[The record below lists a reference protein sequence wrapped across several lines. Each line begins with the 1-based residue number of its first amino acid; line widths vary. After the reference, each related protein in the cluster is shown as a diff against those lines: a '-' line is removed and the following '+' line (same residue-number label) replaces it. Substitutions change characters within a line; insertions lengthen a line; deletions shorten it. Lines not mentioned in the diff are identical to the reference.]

1 MAFRSLLSSHFHKQ
15 FRKLTKKDATLRE
28 RLKKKIKAIADNPEM
43 GEPKSHN
50 LRGLRG
56 DHVDPFVI
64 VYGVFG
70 DIVIFIHVDHHD
82 KAYAAAEE
90 ITKTL
95 TEDEKLLATLEK
107 IGIPSEEFEAFVKSI
122 GK

>member
-1 MAFRSLLSSHFHKQ
+1 MFRSLLSSHFHKQ

-28 RLKKKIKAIADNPEM
+28 RLKKKIKAIADNPEI

-64 VYGVFG
+64 VYGVFD

-90 ITKTL
+90 ITKAL
-95 TEDEKLLATLEK
+95 TEDERLLATLEK
-107 IGIPSEEFEAFVKSI
+107 IGIPSEELEAFVKSI